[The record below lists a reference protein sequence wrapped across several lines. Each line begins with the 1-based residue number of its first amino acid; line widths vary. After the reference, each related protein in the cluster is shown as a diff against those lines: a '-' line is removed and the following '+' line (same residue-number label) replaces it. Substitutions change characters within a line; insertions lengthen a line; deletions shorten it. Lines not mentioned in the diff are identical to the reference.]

1 MKKTNFVIFL
11 ILVISS
17 FFYGNEYFFDE
28 EGRLERK
35 SDVTG
40 KPVFIISTP
49 QKVKVN
55 QSIKVP
61 DKLINTVKKL

>member
-17 FFYGNEYFFDE
+17 FFYGNEYYFDE
-28 EGRLERK
+28 KGRVKRK

-40 KPVFIISTP
+40 KPVFIISPP
-49 QKVKVN
+49 QEEELLSFYTSLRMPN
-55 QSIKVP
+55 FSI
-61 DKLINTVKKL
+61 